1 MDARHYTIEIT
12 MPTEFIVSR
21 DKLESF
27 LPLLGAEVTEDNYIR
42 DIDTQELVAGDDG
55 EALTTDE
62 IGYLGEGSIEPVE
75 DNFSSIVAHL
85 SDRDLRD
92 ED

>member
-1 MDARHYTIEIT
+1 

-21 DKLESF
+21 DKLRSF
-27 LPLLGAEVTEDNYIR
+27 LPLLGAEVTEDDYIR
-42 DIDTQELVAGDDG
+42 DLESGQLVAKGD
-55 EALTTDE
+55 EEPLKTDE

-75 DNFSSIVAHL
+75 DDFSAIVAHL

>member
-1 MDARHYTIEIT
+1 

-21 DKLESF
+21 DKLKSF
-27 LPLLGAEVTEDNYIR
+27 LPLLGAEVTEDDHIR
-42 DIDTQELVAGDDG
+42 DIESQDLVGNDD

-75 DNFSSIVAHL
+75 DDFSSIVAHL